1 VRVASVRHVTCAKAT
16 NVARAKTSDATP
28 AEAADVA
35 SAEAA
40 DVASAKAA
48 NVAATAAHM
57 AATTTV
63 SSATAAA
70 GLRSRGKKAA
80 GKHRTCQN
88 HHHSSSHY
96 TLHWDGRTSAACWT
110 WARLRKGHQRRD
122 RVEMGFL
129 ACRLH

>member
-1 VRVASVRHVTCAKAT
+1 VASVRHVTCAKAT
-16 NVARAKTSDATP
+16 NVACAKTSDATP
-28 AEAADVA
+28 
-35 SAEAA
+35 AEAA

-70 GLRSRGKKAA
+70 GLRSRGNKAA
-80 GKHRTCQN
+80 GKHSTCQN
-88 HHHSSSHY
+88 HHHSSSHC
-96 TLHWDGRTSAACWT
+96 TLHWDRRTSAARWT
-110 WARLRKGHQRRD
+110 WVRLRKGSQRRD

-129 ACRLH
+129 ACRLY

>member
-1 VRVASVRHVTCAKAT
+1 VASVRHVTRAKAT
-16 NVARAKTSDATP
+16 NVACAKTSDATP
-28 AEAADVA
+28 
-35 SAEAA
+35 AEAA

-57 AATTTV
+57 AAATTTV

-110 WARLRKGHQRRD
+110 WARLRKGNQRRD